1 MSRLNLID
9 KDALL
14 KKMAQHQIVKTI
26 RREPTYAER
35 MTFEWTK
42 GDMYKYALDAP
53 SVDAVEVVH
62 GEWIGTEYDGY
73 ADGNPVFDVF
83 ECSVCGMEYDSDYGE
98 MYYNYC
104 PSCGA
109 KMDGGNHD

>member
-53 SVDAVEVVH
+53 TIDAVEVVH
-62 GEWIGTEYDGY
+62 GEWKNKYMDY
-73 ADGNPVFDVF
+73 SFDSLRF
-83 ECSVCGMEYDSDYGE
+83 ECSKCGKISDGRTK
-98 MYYNYC
+98 YC
-104 PSCGA
+104 AFCGA
-109 KMDGGNHD
+109 SMDGEVKSDG

>member
-53 SVDAVEVVH
+53 TIDAVEVVH
-62 GEWIGTEYDGY
+62 GEWISEYDG
-73 ADGNPVFDVF
+73 FEWDVR
-83 ECSVCGMEYDSDYGE
+83 CSVCGEEALIKEGGSHDHAYS
-98 MYYNYC
+98 NYC
-104 PSCGA
+104 PNCGSVM
-109 KMDGGNHD
+109 KGERRC